1 MNYIKF
7 PKNFAELE
15 DNISNYDTS
24 KAVILPVPYEKT
36 TTYIKGTAKGP
47 EAILEASRNMELYDE
62 ELDKNISTVGICTL
76 NPLVVDKNPEE
87 IINDVFENIKKLLNN
102 NKFPVIIGGEHS
114 ITPGCIKAFSDSF
127 DDFSVLQLDAHT
139 DLREEYNGTK
149 FNHACAMKRSREFTK
164 NIVPVGIRSLC
175 SEEADFIKKNK
186 MKVFWAKDIFDNSG
200 WEENVISNLSKNVY
214 ITFDLDVLDPSIMP
228 STGTPEPGGLQY
240 YPILKFLKKVFENRN
255 IVGFDVVELCPNE
268 NNVSP
273 DFTAAK
279 IIYKLIGYKFNI
291 MKIKDFQGTKNLK
304 FLREK

>member
-1 MNYIKF
+1 MNYIKY

-15 DNISNYDTS
+15 DNLSNYDIS

-62 ELDKNISTVGICTL
+62 ELDEDISPVGICTL
-76 NPLVVDKNPEE
+76 NPLAIDKNPEK
-87 IINDVFENIKKLLNN
+87 IINDVFENVKKLIDDK
-102 NKFPVIIGGEHS
+102 KFPIVVGGEHS

-149 FNHACAMKRSREFTK
+149 FNHACAMKRSIEFTK

-175 SEEADFIKKNK
+175 SEEIDFIKKNK

-200 WEENVISNLSKNVY
+200 WEENAISNLSKNVY

-228 STGTPEPGGLQY
+228 STGTPEPGGLRY

-279 IIYKLIGYKFNI
+279 IIYKLIGYKFN
-291 MKIKDFQGTKNLK
+291 KK
-304 FLREK
+304 